1 MKKNLI
7 ILAIVMLCMC
17 GITTAQ
23 QKQYDFEKDGLYYKV
38 LEDGTLSIVSG
49 GDEKKYKGDIAI
61 PEKVEHEGKSYV
73 VTKIGNQVFDSCMEL
88 TNVTFPNTLK
98 EIDMA
103 AFYRCESL
111 NDVTFPN
118 SLERLGDNAFTFCH
132 SMKKINIPK
141 TLVDVQDG
149 NFSACS
155 TLVEINV
162 EEGHPELYSDNGVLL
177 IKYEGKI
184 GIWAYPGG
192 KPETS
197 YTLPEGI
204 TLIAD
209 KAFALSPFLK
219 KVILPEGVQVIRKHA
234 FVYCTDLE
242 EINIPKSVVE
252 LRRGI
257 FEKCDKLKKISV
269 YWDIPLELKE
279 DYSPFRNLDLSA
291 IKLYVPKNTKAIY
304 ENAAIWQKFDI
315 VEAES
320 SVDEISDLGI
330 HIKSGLGHLSI
341 TGDANDDIY
350 IYTLCGEL
358 ISHIASGTLNEHI
371 SLPKGVYIIK
381 CGEFSGKAI
390 AR

>member
-1 MKKNLI
+1 MRKNLI
-7 ILAIVMLCMC
+7 TLAIVMLCMC
-17 GITTAQ
+17 GITMAQ
-23 QKQYDFEKDGLYYKV
+23 QKKYDFEKDGLYYKV
-38 LEDGTLSIVSG
+38 LEDGTLSIVSS
-49 GDEKKYKGDIAI
+49 GDEKKYKGDISI

-73 VTKIGNQVFDSCMEL
+73 VTKIGYGVFDSCMEL

-111 NDVTFPN
+111 NDVAFPS

-149 NFSACS
+149 NFTACS

-162 EEGHPELYSDNGVLL
+162 EAGHPYLYSDNGVLL
-177 IKYEGKI
+177 ISYK
-184 GIWAYPGG
+184 GIKGVWAYPGG

-204 TLIAD
+204 THIGD
-209 KAFALSPFLK
+209 KAFAFSPILK
-219 KVILPEGVQVIRKHA
+219 KVTLPESMQVIREYA
-234 FVYCTDLE
+234 FAYCTALE
-242 EINIPKSVVE
+242 EINLPKSVVE

-269 YWDIPLELKE
+269 FWEDPLGLN
-279 DYSPFRNLDLSA
+279 DNNTPFPGLDLSK
-291 IKLYVPKNTKAIY
+291 IKLYVPKNTTAKYKSAP
-304 ENAAIWQKFDI
+304 IWQKFDI

-330 HIKSGLGHLSI
+330 EIKSGAGYLSI

-350 IYTLCGEL
+350 IYTLRGEL
-358 ISHIASGTLNEHI
+358 ISRIASGTLNEHI